1 MTAVYLN
8 DQSKD
13 QNLGMYKYHHSN
25 GNMPIRKEHTMKSQ
39 ARTIY
44 IDDDTYS
51 NISELA
57 NLKRVSISAMIR
69 ILINESFFD
78 HVHFKNEVGAA
89 NNN

>member
-1 MTAVYLN
+1 
-8 DQSKD
+8 
-13 QNLGMYKYHHSN
+13 
-25 GNMPIRKEHTMKSQ
+25 MKSQ

-57 NLKRVSISAMIR
+57 NMKRVSISAMIR

-78 HVHFKNEVGAA
+78 HVHFKNEAVTA
-89 NNN
+89 NDN

>member
-1 MTAVYLN
+1 
-8 DQSKD
+8 
-13 QNLGMYKYHHSN
+13 
-25 GNMPIRKEHTMKSQ
+25 MKSQ

-78 HVHFKNEVGAA
+78 QMHFKNEAVAA
-89 NNN
+89 SNN

>member
-1 MTAVYLN
+1 
-8 DQSKD
+8 
-13 QNLGMYKYHHSN
+13 
-25 GNMPIRKEHTMKSQ
+25 MKSQ

-57 NLKRVSISAMIR
+57 NMKRVSISAMIR

-89 NNN
+89 SNN

>member
-1 MTAVYLN
+1 
-8 DQSKD
+8 
-13 QNLGMYKYHHSN
+13 
-25 GNMPIRKEHTMKSQ
+25 MPIQSRKGKMMKSQ

-57 NLKRVSISAMIR
+57 NMKRVSISAMIR

-78 HVHFKNEVGAA
+78 HVHFKNEAVGAA
-89 NNN
+89 SNN